1 MGPNLGGGWDTTDWG
16 TLDYYRA
23 GGKYGDSGDL
33 FPITFASH
41 TQHPGSLFGTSDISK
56 KLSHHFLLHF

>member
-23 GGKYGDSGDL
+23 VGTYGGSGDL
-33 FPITFASH
+33 SKPTFA
-41 TQHPGSLFGTSDISK
+41 GK
-56 KLSHHFLLHF
+56 FLG